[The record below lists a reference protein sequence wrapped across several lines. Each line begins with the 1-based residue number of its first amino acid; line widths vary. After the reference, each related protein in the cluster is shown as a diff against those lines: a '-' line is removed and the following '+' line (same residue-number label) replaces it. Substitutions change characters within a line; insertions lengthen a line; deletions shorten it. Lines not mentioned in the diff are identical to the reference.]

1 MNTHCEPS
9 VPFEQLEPG
18 KSPTPA
24 AKVAVRSATTGQDET
39 FFHLDLLRSLR
50 LHRRLVIGILVAGV
64 AVAAAYLLTTWP
76 VAESLDIQSST
87 AQISR
92 NVIMLLAA
100 TLLVAV
106 VAAVGAHN
114 FDSRVYVATDV
125 ERALGFGP
133 MTQLPDFHQVSSA
146 VGDEFLL
153 RLAGA
158 IEHNCCRSRF
168 KSCLFTGATAG
179 VGATTLAIGVR
190 SKLEGMGRKTVLVD
204 ASGLTHAVPEAEA
217 VDATTKN
224 RPSVL
229 LQQQMA
235 DEMDSETIVLTDTA
249 PLLTSGET
257 RYLARFVDSAIVV
270 IQSGL
275 TTRAQLREIA
285 QTLLR
290 LEVPVVGFVLNRVSI
305 EKANPSFRQSIRAVE
320 QRLKLQ
326 DRLCACGPS
335 EGSSSVEYEREI
347 VQKPI
352 VVTKPKVV
360 KPPVQ
365 EQSPAASREPAVASR
380 STAASSAAAETERV
394 AVVSEAAPATAPRTT
409 RGRGE
414 PVRPASEPKIS
425 KPVATSPKSAPQ
437 LTEPVAATLTPLAA
451 APDAAPPVRRAPEA
465 RTPPK
470 APPSPVPPPVNMEP
484 SPDDVAMEREEP
496 SYTTA
501 SRLGGLRNLLVSLG
515 RRSLKDAEFAGDEPD
530 LEPRFERAKIRPAY
544 PDAEAPGGDIDSAAT
559 GPSPVRVTAQ
569 PEFIRPKTMPEVEKD
584 KEPVRPTSPS
594 PRENKE
600 GQDEIQ
606 TLPSWRGQ
614 YRKKRYPQI

>member
-9 VPFEQLEPG
+9 VPLEQLEPG
-18 KSPTPA
+18 KSPAPA
-24 AKVAVRSATTGQDET
+24 AKVAVRSATTGHDET
-39 FFHLDLLRSLR
+39 FFHFDLLRSLR

-64 AVAAAYLLTTWP
+64 AVATAYLLTTWP

-158 IEHNCCRSRF
+158 IEHNCRRNRF

-179 VGATTLAIGVR
+179 VGATTLATGVR
-190 SKLEGMGRKTVLVD
+190 DKLEGMGRKTALVD
-204 ASGLTHAVPEAEA
+204 ASGVTHAAPEAEA
-217 VDATTKN
+217 VKGDGEN
-224 RPSVL
+224 RPSAL
-229 LQQQMA
+229 LQQMA
-235 DEMDSETIVLTDTA
+235 DEIDSETIVLTDTA

-257 RYLARFVDSAIVV
+257 EYLARFVDSAIVV

-305 EKANPSFRQSIRAVE
+305 EKADPSFRQSMRAVE
-320 QRLKLQ
+320 QRLELQ
-326 DRLCACGPS
+326 DRLCARGPS
-335 EGSSSVEYEREI
+335 QGSSSVEHEREI
-347 VQKPI
+347 VQEPI
-352 VVTKPKVV
+352 VVTKPEVV

-365 EQSPAASREPAVASR
+365 EQSPVASREPAVASR

-425 KPVATSPKSAPQ
+425 KPVATPPKSAPQ
-437 LTEPVAATLTPLAA
+437 PAEPIAATLPPLAA

-470 APPSPVPPPVNMEP
+470 APPSPVPPPVNTEP
-484 SPDDVAMEREEP
+484 SPDDVAMERAEP

-515 RRSLKDAEFAGDEPD
+515 RRSLKDAEFAGDELD

-544 PDAEAPGGDIDSAAT
+544 PDAEAPVGDIDSAAT

-584 KEPVRPTSPS
+584 KEPMRPTPPS

-600 GQDEIQ
+600 AQDEIQ

>member
-1 MNTHCEPS
+1 
-9 VPFEQLEPG
+9 
-18 KSPTPA
+18 
-24 AKVAVRSATTGQDET
+24 
-39 FFHLDLLRSLR
+39 
-50 LHRRLVIGILVAGV
+50 
-64 AVAAAYLLTTWP
+64 
-76 VAESLDIQSST
+76 
-87 AQISR
+87 
-92 NVIMLLAA
+92 MLLAA

-146 VGDEFLL
+146 VGDEYLL

-158 IEHNCCRSRF
+158 IEHICRRSRF

-179 VGATTLAIGVR
+179 AGATTLATGVR
-190 SKLEGMGRKTVLVD
+190 DKLEGMGRKTVLVD
-204 ASGLTHAVPEAEA
+204 ASGLTPAVPEAEA
-217 VDATTKN
+217 VDGTTKN
-224 RPSVL
+224 RPSAL
-229 LQQQMA
+229 LQQMA
-235 DEMDSETIVLTDTA
+235 DEMDAETIVLTDTA

-257 RYLARFVDSAIVV
+257 EYLARFVDSAIVV

-285 QTLLR
+285 QTLVR

-320 QRLKLQ
+320 QRLELQ
-326 DRLCACGPS
+326 DRLCARGPS
-335 EGSSSVEYEREI
+335 QGSSSVEHEREI
-347 VQKPI
+347 FQEPI
-352 VVTKPKVV
+352 IVTKPEPA
-360 KPPVQ
+360 KPPVAA
-365 EQSPAASREPAVASR
+365 QSRVASPEPAAASR
-380 STAASSAAAETERV
+380 STAAPSATAETERV
-394 AVVSEAAPATAPRTT
+394 AVESEAAPATAPRTT

-414 PVRPASEPKIS
+414 PVRPEPKIS

-437 LTEPVAATLTPLAA
+437 LTDPVAATLTPVAA
-451 APDAAPPVRRAPEA
+451 SPDA

-484 SPDDVAMEREEP
+484 SPDDVPMERAEP
-496 SYTTA
+496 RYTTA

-515 RRSLKDAEFAGDEPD
+515 RRSLKDAELAGDEPD
-530 LEPRFERAKIRPAY
+530 LEPRFERATIRPAY
-544 PDAEAPGGDIDSAAT
+544 PDAEAPVGDIDSAAT

-569 PEFIRPKTMPEVEKD
+569 PEFIRPKTMPEIEKE
-584 KEPVRPTSPS
+584 KESVRPTPP
-594 PRENKE
+594 PRRDSKE
-600 GQDEIQ
+600 AQDEIQ